1 MRGESSGRAGGGS
14 SISYG
19 MGAGGNALSV
29 CIGDEMSSGSG
40 LFRRAWAG
48 FGSGFNRCS
57 GGSWNRIDLCCGGMR
72 NGCCFGSD
80 EAREGNLGAWNIGSL
95 GLGVLS

>member
-14 SISYG
+14 SISYSI
-19 MGAGGNALSV
+19 GAGGNALSV

-40 LFRRAWAG
+40 LSRRAWVG
-48 FGSGFNRCS
+48 FGSGFNRWS
-57 GGSWNRIDLCCGGMR
+57 GGSWNRIERCCGGMR
-72 NGCCFGSD
+72 NGCCLGSD
-80 EAREGNLGAWNIGSL
+80 EIRDGNLGALKIGSL